1 MKTTLKHLSILLACA
16 GLIAGCSTKPAAQPS
31 AAPQDQTSTEK
42 TVITIGAS
50 TSPHAEILEYA
61 QPYLEEKGYTLKI
74 VEFSDY
80 VTPNTALEQGDLD
93 ANYFQHY
100 PYLEQFNEDHGT
112 HLVTAGGIHFEPLG
126 IYAGKS
132 KALSAIEQGGCSFA
146 VPNDGTNEARA
157 LQLLE
162 SLGYI
167 KLKDGVGLKA
177 TPVDIVE
184 NPYNVSIVEIDAS
197 LVAQTKDDVDF
208 AIVNG
213 NYALDAKITDL
224 LLTSEQSDSEGAKTY
239 ANIIAVR
246 EGEENS
252 DKTKALIDV
261 LTSDEVRSYI
271 SEHYNGLVVPVE

>member
-1 MKTTLKHLSILLACA
+1 M
-16 GLIAGCSTKPAAQPS
+16 
-31 AAPQDQTSTEK
+31 
-42 TVITIGAS
+42 ITIGAS

-261 LTSDEVRSYI
+261 LTSDEVRGYI

>member
-1 MKTTLKHLSILLACA
+1 M
-16 GLIAGCSTKPAAQPS
+16 
-31 AAPQDQTSTEK
+31 
-42 TVITIGAS
+42 
-50 TSPHAEILEYA
+50 
-61 QPYLEEKGYTLKI
+61 
-74 VEFSDY
+74 
-80 VTPNTALEQGDLD
+80 
-93 ANYFQHY
+93 
-100 PYLEQFNEDHGT
+100 
-112 HLVTAGGIHFEPLG
+112 
-126 IYAGKS
+126 
-132 KALSAIEQGGCSFA
+132 
-146 VPNDGTNEARA
+146 PNDGTNEARA

-167 KLKDGVGLKA
+167 KLKDGVSLKA

>member
-50 TSPHAEILEYA
+50 TSPHAE
-61 QPYLEEKGYTLKI
+61 I

>member
-1 MKTTLKHLSILLACA
+1 M
-16 GLIAGCSTKPAAQPS
+16 
-31 AAPQDQTSTEK
+31 
-42 TVITIGAS
+42 
-50 TSPHAEILEYA
+50 
-61 QPYLEEKGYTLKI
+61 
-74 VEFSDY
+74 
-80 VTPNTALEQGDLD
+80 
-93 ANYFQHY
+93 
-100 PYLEQFNEDHGT
+100 
-112 HLVTAGGIHFEPLG
+112 
-126 IYAGKS
+126 
-132 KALSAIEQGGCSFA
+132 
-146 VPNDGTNEARA
+146 
-157 LQLLE
+157 
-162 SLGYI
+162 
-167 KLKDGVGLKA
+167 
-177 TPVDIVE
+177 DIVE

>member
-1 MKTTLKHLSILLACA
+1 M
-16 GLIAGCSTKPAAQPS
+16 
-31 AAPQDQTSTEK
+31 
-42 TVITIGAS
+42 ITIGAS

-146 VPNDGTNEARA
+146 VPNDGTNEGAGFAAVGKSGLYQAERRR
-157 LQLLE
+157 
-162 SLGYI
+162 
-167 KLKDGVGLKA
+167 GLKG
-177 TPVDIVE
+177 
-184 NPYNVSIVEIDAS
+184 DA
-197 LVAQTKDDVDF
+197 
-208 AIVNG
+208 G
-213 NYALDAKITDL
+213 GYR
-224 LLTSEQSDSEGAKTY
+224 
-239 ANIIAVR
+239 R
-246 EGEENS
+246 ES
-252 DKTKALIDV
+252 V
-261 LTSDEVRSYI
+261 
-271 SEHYNGLVVPVE
+271 

>member
-1 MKTTLKHLSILLACA
+1 MKTTLKRLSTLLVCV
-16 GLIAGCSTKPAAQPS
+16 GLIAGCSSKPSVADPS
-31 AAPQDQTSTEK
+31 AVPQDPEEK
-42 TVITIGAS
+42 VVITIGAT
-50 TSPHAEILEYA
+50 TSPHAEILEQAEPLFEA
-61 QPYLEEKGYTLKI
+61 QGYTLKI

-112 HLVTAGGIHFEPLG
+112 HLVSAGGIHFEPLG
-126 IYAGKS
+126 IYAGRS
-132 KALSAIEQGGCSFA
+132 SDLAVIEQGGCSFA

-197 LVAQTKDDVDF
+197 LVAQTKNDVDF

-224 LLTSEQSDSEGAKTY
+224 LLTSEQADSEGAQTY

-246 EGEENS
+246 EGEEAS
-252 DKTKALIDV
+252 AKTQVLIDV
-261 LTSDEVRSYI
+261 LTSDEIRSYI
-271 SEHYNGLVVPVE
+271 SEHYNGLVVPVK

>member
-1 MKTTLKHLSILLACA
+1 MKTTLKHLSVLLACA

-177 TPVDIVE
+177 TPVD
-184 NPYNVSIVEIDAS
+184 
-197 LVAQTKDDVDF
+197 
-208 AIVNG
+208 G

>member
-1 MKTTLKHLSILLACA
+1 M
-16 GLIAGCSTKPAAQPS
+16 
-31 AAPQDQTSTEK
+31 
-42 TVITIGAS
+42 
-50 TSPHAEILEYA
+50 
-61 QPYLEEKGYTLKI
+61 
-74 VEFSDY
+74 
-80 VTPNTALEQGDLD
+80 
-93 ANYFQHY
+93 
-100 PYLEQFNEDHGT
+100 
-112 HLVTAGGIHFEPLG
+112 
-126 IYAGKS
+126 
-132 KALSAIEQGGCSFA
+132 
-146 VPNDGTNEARA
+146 
-157 LQLLE
+157 QLLE

-224 LLTSEQSDSEGAKTY
+224 L
-239 ANIIAVR
+239 R

-261 LTSDEVRSYI
+261 LTSDEVRGYI
-271 SEHYNGLVVPVE
+271 REHYNGLVVPVE

>member
-1 MKTTLKHLSILLACA
+1 M
-16 GLIAGCSTKPAAQPS
+16 
-31 AAPQDQTSTEK
+31 
-42 TVITIGAS
+42 
-50 TSPHAEILEYA
+50 
-61 QPYLEEKGYTLKI
+61 
-74 VEFSDY
+74 
-80 VTPNTALEQGDLD
+80 
-93 ANYFQHY
+93 
-100 PYLEQFNEDHGT
+100 
-112 HLVTAGGIHFEPLG
+112 
-126 IYAGKS
+126 
-132 KALSAIEQGGCSFA
+132 
-146 VPNDGTNEARA
+146 PNDGTNEARA

-224 LLTSEQSDSEGAKTY
+224 LLTSEQADSEGAKTY

-261 LTSDEVRSYI
+261 LTSDEVRGYI
-271 SEHYNGLVVPVE
+271 REHYNGLVVPVE